1 MTHFDKK
8 NQDLEFFLDN
18 FVKTFQS
25 SNDEDLVNMETTK
38 LVLENMDNNT
48 SLNDFEKIINNKGFS
63 KTATGLFF
71 CNFDKDKEINIIQI
85 VDSYNGLYHL
95 HLNSSF
101 EEEYNEIYAVFCNP
115 LDTYKCLLEIQKLN
129 IQDEHREGLEDLSH
143 ILHM

>member
-71 CNFDKDKEINIIQI
+71 CNFDKNKEINIIQI
-85 VDSYNGLYHL
+85 
-95 HLNSSF
+95 
-101 EEEYNEIYAVFCNP
+101 
-115 LDTYKCLLEIQKLN
+115 
-129 IQDEHREGLEDLSH
+129 R
-143 ILHM
+143 